1 MILKYVSIAA
11 LCSVYSVI
19 FIGGYVSASGLG
31 LSCPEWPLCKGQVL
45 PSADYAIEWVHR
57 FMAALTG
64 ALVLSTAALAW
75 RQKKTNTRM
84 RLTSI
89 LAAFFVMTQIA
100 LGFVVI
106 EAKLHALLVA
116 IHLGIGVLL
125 FTSVL
130 LTALSAHR
138 IDKEARIEANKRL

>member
-11 LCSVYSVI
+11 LISVYSII

-31 LSCPEWPLCKGQVL
+31 LSCPEWPLCKGQLL
-45 PSADYAIEWVHR
+45 PSEDYVIEWIHR

-64 ALVLSTAALAW
+64 ALVISTAVLAW
-75 RQKKTNTRM
+75 MQKKTETRI
-84 RLTSI
+84 RLTSV
-89 LAAFFVMTQIA
+89 LAVIFVTTQIT
-100 LGFVVI
+100 LGFIVI

-125 FTSVL
+125 FTSAL
-130 LTALSAHR
+130 LTALFAYR
-138 IDKEARIEANKRL
+138 IDKQAKLETDKTL

>member
-1 MILKYVSIAA
+1 MMILKYVSIAA

-19 FIGGYVSASGLG
+19 FIGGYVSSAGLG
-31 LSCPEWPLCKGQVL
+31 LSCPDWPLCNGQIL
-45 PSADYAIEWVHR
+45 PSEEYAIEWVHR

-64 ALVLSTAALAW
+64 ALVLSMAALSW
-75 RQKKTNTRM
+75 RQKGNTRI
-84 RLTSI
+84 RLTAT
-89 LAAFFVMTQIA
+89 LAAIFVIMQIT

-125 FTSVL
+125 FTTIL

-138 IDKEARIEANKRL
+138 IDKEARMETRRTL

>member
-1 MILKYVSIAA
+1 LILKYVSLAA
-11 LCSVYSVI
+11 LVSVYSLI

-31 LSCPEWPLCKGQVL
+31 LSCPDWPLCKGQVL
-45 PSADYAIEWVHR
+45 PSSDYVIEWIHR

-64 ALVLSTAALAW
+64 ALVISTAALVW
-75 RQKKTNTRM
+75 TYKKTATRI
-84 RLTSI
+84 RLTSA
-89 LAAFFVMTQIA
+89 LAAIFAITQIT

-125 FTSVL
+125 FASVL
-130 LTALSAHR
+130 LTALSAHG
-138 IDKEARIEANKRL
+138 IDKQTRLETRKTL

>member
-1 MILKYVSIAA
+1 MILKYVSVSA
-11 LCSVYSVI
+11 LASVYSVI

-31 LSCPEWPLCKGQVL
+31 LSCPDWPLCNGQLL
-45 PSADYAIEWVHR
+45 PSEDYLIEWVHR

-64 ALVLSTAALAW
+64 ALVLSTTVLAW
-75 RQKKTNTRM
+75 TYKKTETRI
-84 RLTSI
+84 RFTSI
-89 LAAFFVMTQIA
+89 LAAIFVITQIT

-106 EAKLHALLVA
+106 EAKLHSLLVA

-130 LTALSAHR
+130 LTAIFAYR
-138 IDKEARIEANKRL
+138 IDKQAKLKANKTV

>member
-11 LCSVYSVI
+11 LVSVYSII

-31 LSCPEWPLCKGQVL
+31 LSCPDWPLCNGQLL
-45 PSADYAIEWVHR
+45 PSADYVIEWIHR
-57 FMAALTG
+57 FFAVLTG
-64 ALVLSTAALAW
+64 ALVISTAVLAW
-75 RQKKTNTRM
+75 VHKKTQTRI

-89 LAAFFVMTQIA
+89 LATIFVITQIT
-100 LGFVVI
+100 LGYVVI

-125 FTSVL
+125 FTSAL
-130 LTALSAHR
+130 LTAIFAHR
-138 IDKEARIEANKRL
+138 IDKQARLEAQRRL